1 MSRVDR
7 VNSLSRRMFCITAAS
22 ATVGV
27 AVACVRGS
35 RAAASTGDPTAD
47 VTIEQFADDGTSSGL
62 AKVPK
67 VIKSDAEWRQSLPAD
82 SYAITRKEGTESPF
96 TGAYVDLHDHGLFR
110 CICCE
115 NAVFHSDTKF
125 NSGTGWPSFWAP
137 IAKTNV
143 NEIED
148 STLGMVRTAV
158 SCKRCDA
165 HLGHVFDDGP
175 RPTGLR
181 YCINSVALKFV
192 KFKA

>member
-1 MSRVDR
+1 MSQVDR
-7 VNSLSRRMFCITAAS
+7 AGALSRRMFCVTAAS
-22 ATVGV
+22 ATVGL
-27 AVACVRGS
+27 ALGCVRSKAAGS
-35 RAAASTGDPTAD
+35 PAD
-47 VTIEQFADDGTSSGL
+47 ADGNVTVEQFGDDGTSSGL

-67 VIKSDAEWRQSLPAD
+67 VVKSDAEWKAQLPAESFD
-82 SYAITRKEGTESPF
+82 VTRREGTEVPF

-110 CICCE
+110 CICCGT
-115 NAVFHSDTKF
+115 AVFHSDTKF
-125 NSGTGWPSFWAP
+125 NSGTGWPSFYAP

-143 NEIED
+143 HEVED

-158 SCKRCDA
+158 SCRRCDA

-181 YCINSVALKFV
+181 YCINSVAMKFV